1 EVLGMLDNVTT
12 QASKLQESRTKE
24 HRHADKRIAHTHER
38 YILARSSILSMKH
51 FYKLQR
57 NKHLNISLYG
67 KFL

>member
-12 QASKLQESRTKE
+12 YSMLQASKLQESRTKE

-57 NKHLNISLYG
+57 NKHLNISL
-67 KFL
+67 